1 MIDGKLQRLQF
12 FSDILHFQLFNA
24 FTWKA
29 SPACFHYLQASAS
42 FYVMIYFVER
52 QLPQQFLTGKV
63 FYSQNFI
70 QNLHS
75 IKEISNET
83 HWTDPL
89 DGPLTRSIQ

>member
-1 MIDGKLQRLQF
+1 
-12 FSDILHFQLFNA
+12 
-24 FTWKA
+24 
-29 SPACFHYLQASAS
+29 
-42 FYVMIYFVER
+42 MIYFVER
-52 QLPQQFLTGKV
+52 QLPQQFLTGKD